1 MFYTVFQLCSPKW
14 HLLKQLTCWLVGRS
28 VIRSWHVFGDVCMT
42 WCYLLR
48 NQLQWVAAALSF
60 WNQFLFWWVCCH
72 YDYPERSMLICSMP
86 SKFKRQNKRHITR
99 NVLTFPIYVKK
110 EGKLALDLQYLCSTQ
125 PLSDSLRENLAE
137 NLLQYS
143 ENAYLCHV
151 EQLCHLLLFLSC
163 YFRLCW
169 TNCSQ
174 HQLTM
179 SMTVYSMSLSLAV
192 TLLWHRLHLDL
203 AYRPNLT
210 AWFVHPSYI
219 IRSCDCKFRYDYDV
233 YCYFLQLPTTVMYAL
248 SMFGCC

>member
-110 EGKLALDLQYLCSTQ
+110 RRKISSWSTIFVLDSTFVWQ
-125 PLSDSLRENLAE
+125 FAWESSGEFAAIFWKCIFMPCWATVSPFVVL
-137 NLLQYS
+137 
-143 ENAYLCHV
+143 V
-151 EQLCHLLLFLSC
+151 MLF
-163 YFRLCW
+163 
-169 TNCSQ
+169 
-174 HQLTM
+174 
-179 SMTVYSMSLSLAV
+179 
-192 TLLWHRLHLDL
+192 
-203 AYRPNLT
+203 
-210 AWFVHPSYI
+210 
-219 IRSCDCKFRYDYDV
+219 
-233 YCYFLQLPTTVMYAL
+233 
-248 SMFGCC
+248 